1 MDVVLVTTS
10 LLTSTLAHRELVTTV
25 TTGMLG
31 GRDCLDGGGDVVGRW
46 FSLLWASHHRP
57 TICDHI
63 AVGSEGILIA
73 KLNVGHSVVWC
84 SRFLHRS

>member
-25 TTGMLG
+25 TTRILG

-46 FSLLWASHHRP
+46 FSLLWAGHHRP
-57 TICDHI
+57 TICHHI
-63 AVGSEGILIA
+63 AERGQSILIS
-73 KLNVGHSVVWC
+73 KLNVSNSVIWC
-84 SRFLHRS
+84 NRFLHWA